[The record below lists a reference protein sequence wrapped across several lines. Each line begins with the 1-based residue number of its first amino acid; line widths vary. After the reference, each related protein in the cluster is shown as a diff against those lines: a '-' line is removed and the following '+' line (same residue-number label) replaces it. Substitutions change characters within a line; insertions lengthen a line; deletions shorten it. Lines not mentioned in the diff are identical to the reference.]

1 MASRVAATSATP
13 RVVSRRAARETRRAR
28 ASARANAGTSAR
40 DDDVDDAA
48 TLRALA
54 DEPGSPKDE
63 RASKRA
69 LEIVRA
75 ARASKSALG
84 STRAWNSAL
93 RAVARAANEDDG
105 KARVREVWGYMRD
118 GKVRLNDFTLG
129 ELARGLCRASRDV
142 PETLTTLR
150 EAVSLGA
157 TMNSY
162 ALTTMFAACKREQY
176 AYRRAK
182 GKWAR
187 DENKKMIETLQE
199 VWNAGRGYHNGY
211 SLANAMRTFQLS
223 DREDLALEIFK
234 EGEVKVLDAHALR
247 CALQS
252 YAAVEGLKSADKM
265 YRRGKKEGV
274 VIDVG
279 HVNTLLY
286 AAMES
291 GDHVY
296 ATKIFDDMVAGAEP
310 SPDVLSLVYVLSAC
324 AKAKEADVA
333 MEYFERGL
341 KAGIDYDIST
351 IDALLKSC
359 AKSGRAVDALEVF
372 MDATAHGIKVR
383 ESTITLLLSAYQDI
397 AAQPGQ
403 LEQALTIV
411 DMGLFLNVEPTD
423 RMVKALLRLCV
434 AGDDLDRGR
443 EELRKACE
451 RGVRVTCSALSILA
465 EPYAARGDID
475 GALDVIR
482 SGKGMGIELKSGVF
496 IQCVSARKA
505 RGDGDGAL
513 VLYKASRD
521 EFDVEPS
528 ARIINELFDALG
540 RKGMWEEA
548 LRILSDDVLSVDG
561 VARAGFSET
570 AVSHLV
576 RAFINAGDF
585 EQGAAALEIGKML
598 TNSANKLAEE
608 RLRAAQKRKLK
619 R

>member
-1 MASRVAATSATP
+1 M
-13 RVVSRRAARETRRAR
+13 
-28 ASARANAGTSAR
+28 
-40 DDDVDDAA
+40 
-48 TLRALA
+48 
-54 DEPGSPKDE
+54 
-63 RASKRA
+63 
-69 LEIVRA
+69 
-75 ARASKSALG
+75 
-84 STRAWNSAL
+84 
-93 RAVARAANEDDG
+93 
-105 KARVREVWGYMRD
+105 REVWGYMRD

-211 SLANAMRTFQLS
+211 SLANAMRTFQLC

-252 YAAVEGLKSADKM
+252 YAAVEGLKSADEM

-333 MEYFERGL
+333 M
-341 KAGIDYDIST
+341 
-351 IDALLKSC
+351 
-359 AKSGRAVDALEVF
+359 
-372 MDATAHGIKVR
+372 
-383 ESTITLLLSAYQDI
+383 
-397 AAQPGQ
+397 
-403 LEQALTIV
+403 
-411 DMGLFLNVEPTD
+411 
-423 RMVKALLRLCV
+423 
-434 AGDDLDRGR
+434 
-443 EELRKACE
+443 
-451 RGVRVTCSALSILA
+451 GVL
-465 EPYAARGDID
+465 
-475 GALDVIR
+475 
-482 SGKGMGIELKSGVF
+482 
-496 IQCVSARKA
+496 
-505 RGDGDGAL
+505 
-513 VLYKASRD
+513 
-521 EFDVEPS
+521 
-528 ARIINELFDALG
+528 
-540 RKGMWEEA
+540 
-548 LRILSDDVLSVDG
+548 
-561 VARAGFSET
+561 
-570 AVSHLV
+570 
-576 RAFINAGDF
+576 
-585 EQGAAALEIGKML
+585 
-598 TNSANKLAEE
+598 
-608 RLRAAQKRKLK
+608 
-619 R
+619 